1 MVTLDTQVTGR
12 PDRTGFG
19 SWIRDTFPFRE
30 VILPWLIARVIVI
43 PMLIVNVPPDAGIH
57 PGRLLSM
64 DGGWFR
70 AIALDWY
77 DRHDGLGGTT
87 EYPFFPLF
95 PGVGGVLMRLG
106 LPSTVAL
113 AGLAWTG
120 ALFAMA
126 GARLLAKRHLGDDAA
141 AWTPWVIALAP
152 GGLSLILGYSDS
164 FYLAAL
170 VWAVL
175 AVDQRRWWLA
185 GVLAAVATA
194 SRPNGVIA
202 VIAVVAIA
210 IGLRAT
216 IRQIA
221 TLVAPSVAFIA
232 IWMLYLWQTTDD
244 ALLFWTAKSQWVETS
259 LVEFV
264 TDPFRQ
270 RLALVHV
277 LLLVVY
283 LTPYLLRFRLFP
295 PAWAVVVVLGVGP
308 ALLLGVVGAARYA
321 ILAFPLPIAA
331 AELLARKPRWV
342 RLLVLSVS
350 ALALVIFARL
360 VVTRSWVP

>member
-12 PDRTGFG
+12 PQRTGPMA
-19 SWIRDTFPFRE
+19 WTRATFPFRA
-30 VILPWLIARVIVI
+30 VILPWVIARVLVV
-43 PMLIVNVPPDAGIH
+43 PMLIIDTPPEGELD

-77 DRHDGLGGTT
+77 DRHDGVGGTA

-95 PGVGGVLMRLG
+95 PGAGGVLMRLG

-126 GARLLAKRHLGDDAA
+126 GARLLAKRHLGDGAA
-141 AWTPWVIALAP
+141 MWTPWVIALAP

-170 VWAVL
+170 IWAVL

-185 GVLAAVATA
+185 GVLAAAATA

-202 VIAVVAIA
+202 VVAILAIA

-216 IRQIA
+216 FRQFVV
-221 TLVAPSVAFIA
+221 LVVPSLAFVAA
-232 IWMLYLWQTTDD
+232 WMCYLWWTTED
-244 ALLFWTAKSQWVETS
+244 ALLFWTAKSQWIETS
-259 LVEFV
+259 LVEFLS
-264 TDPFRQ
+264 DPLDQ
-270 RLALVHV
+270 RLALVHMG
-277 LLLVVY
+277 LLVVY
-283 LTPYLLRFRLFP
+283 LTPYLLRIRRFP
-295 PAWAVVVVLGVGP
+295 PPWAVVVVLGVLP
-308 ALLLGVVGAARYA
+308 ALAFGVVGTARYA

-331 AELLARKPRWV
+331 GDFLAEQPRWV
-342 RLLVLSVS
+342 RVIALTAS
-350 ALALVIFARL
+350 AIGLMIFARF

>member
-12 PDRTGFG
+12 PHRAGLIAWT
-19 SWIRDTFPFRE
+19 RATFPFRA
-30 VILPWLIARVIVI
+30 VILPWVIARVLVV
-43 PMLIVNVPPDAGIH
+43 PMLIVNTPPDGDLD
-57 PGRLLSM
+57 PGRLLAM

-77 DRHDGLGGTT
+77 DRHDGVGGTA
-87 EYPFFPLF
+87 EYPFFPFF
-95 PGVGGVLMRLG
+95 PGAGGMLMRLG
-106 LPSTVAL
+106 LPSTIAL

-120 ALFAMA
+120 ALLAMA
-126 GARLLAKRHLGDDAA
+126 GARLLAKRHLGDGAA
-141 AWTPWVIALAP
+141 MWTAWVIALAP

-170 VWAVL
+170 IWAVL

-216 IRQIA
+216 FRQFVA
-221 TLVAPSVAFIA
+221 LVAPSLAFVAA
-232 IWMLYLWQTTDD
+232 WMFYLWWTTDD
-244 ALLFWTAKSQWVETS
+244 ALMFWTAKSQWIETS
-259 LVEFV
+259 LVEFLS
-264 TDPFRQ
+264 DPMHQ
-270 RLALVHV
+270 RLALVHMA
-277 LLLVVY
+277 LLVVY
-283 LTPYLLRFRLFP
+283 LTPYLLRFRRYP
-295 PAWAVVVVLGVGP
+295 PAWAVVVVLGVMP
-308 ALLLGVVGAARYA
+308 ALAFGVVGTARYA

-331 AELLARKPRWV
+331 GDFLADQPRWV
-342 RLLVLSVS
+342 RVLALTVS
-350 ALALVIFARL
+350 AVGLMIFARL